1 VDEWD
6 KYQEEMKFKY
16 PKVFE
21 NALKIQSLYP
31 ETDRGAALIV
41 AAVLEEQLTL
51 ILYSFLRDSKSAKI
65 LLDGFNAPI
74 GQFSSKIHL
83 CHALGLK
90 VEQYKNKKWFPVS
103 EQKMLQAQGI
113 YQKYGFWS
121 LLLSWVPVIGDPITL
136 IAGLL
141 KENFVRFVVMVSIA
155 KIGRYLFV
163 YWMFSQF

>member
-1 VDEWD
+1 MW
-6 KYQEEMKFKY
+6 
-16 PKVFE
+16 
-21 NALKIQSLYP
+21 ALGLLFLSAF
-31 ETDRGAALIV
+31 GAATLLPLQSEVVLVGLLAQMQYPVWLLV
-41 AAVLEEQLTL
+41 AVASLGN
-51 ILYSFLRDSKSAKI
+51 ILGSCV
-65 LLDGFNAPI
+65 NWW
-74 GQFSSKIHL
+74 
-83 CHALGLK
+83 LGLK

>member
-1 VDEWD
+1 MMW
-6 KYQEEMKFKY
+6 
-16 PKVFE
+16 
-21 NALKIQSLYP
+21 ALGLLFLSAF
-31 ETDRGAALIV
+31 GAATLLPLQSE
-41 AAVLEEQLTL
+41 AVLVELLAQMQYPVWLL
-51 ILYSFLRDSKSAKI
+51 VAVASLGNILGSCVNWR
-65 LLDGFNAPI
+65 
-74 GQFSSKIHL
+74 
-83 CHALGLK
+83 LGLK